1 MAVFPGS
8 SGTQEGEVL
17 WSTKSRPVQGV
28 FYMEI
33 QDDGKLA
40 IYKGTGPDVREG
52 EQKKMKKKNSLKMM
66 RKEKEKETKKM
77 KTTLTTKKAHYK
89 NKKSR
94 MTKSFQKSLLGR
106 TWSRS
111 KR

>member
-1 MAVFPGS
+1 MPLVDFNAVCCCLQPDSNLAVFPGS

-40 IYKGTGPDVREG
+40 IYKGTGPEDNLGLLRRMRPRYVP
-52 EQKKMKKKNSLKMM
+52 KK
-66 RKEKEKETKKM
+66 
-77 KTTLTTKKAHYK
+77 
-89 NKKSR
+89 
-94 MTKSFQKSLLGR
+94 
-106 TWSRS
+106 
-111 KR
+111 